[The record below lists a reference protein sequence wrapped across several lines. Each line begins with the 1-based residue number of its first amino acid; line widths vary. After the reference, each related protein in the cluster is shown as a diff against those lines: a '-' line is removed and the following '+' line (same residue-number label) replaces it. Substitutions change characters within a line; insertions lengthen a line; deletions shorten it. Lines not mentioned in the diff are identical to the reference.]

1 MFLNTLISFGMIA
14 LFFQFTSIRS
24 SMFLIFLVHVKVESN
39 NVLIISS
46 LFIIII
52 LLRRSFELID
62 IFVDGLKTYYVLI
75 LVKLNIYPKMS

>member
-1 MFLNTLISFGMIA
+1 
-14 LFFQFTSIRS
+14 
-24 SMFLIFLVHVKVESN
+24 MFLIFLVHVKVESN

-62 IFVDGLKTYYVLI
+62 IFVDGLKTYYV
-75 LVKLNIYPKMS
+75 